1 MLHLVLH
8 NPEIPQNTGNVGRM
22 CALTGCALHLVHPL
36 GFEITDA
43 KLRRAG
49 MDYWHALD
57 VRHHADW
64 AAFLAAPEAP
74 RRKWLLTT
82 KAERT
87 IWDVAFADGDALV
100 FGSESSGVPTAVRDS
115 IPAEFHVRIP
125 HLVSEDKLPEIIRE
139 EMRAPLPGAPGK
151 TRLPGEARELLRS
164 LNLSTA
170 CGIATYEALRQ
181 VRAATGSAGREPKA

>member
-8 NPEIPQNTGNVGRM
+8 NPEIPQNTGNVGRL

-64 AAFLAAPEAP
+64 DAFLAAPGRPP
-74 RRKWLLTT
+74 RLWLLTT
-82 KAERT
+82 KASRSL
-87 IWDVAFADGDALV
+87 WDADFADGDGLV
-100 FGSESSGVPTAVRDS
+100 FGSESSGVPASVRDS
-115 IPAEFHVRIP
+115 IPAAFHLRIP
-125 HLVSEDKLPEIIRE
+125 HLVAEDRLPSVALDA
-139 EMRAPLPGAPGK
+139 MRAAPAAPLPGKARRTGP
-151 TRLPGEARELLRS
+151 AREILRS

-170 CGIATYEALRQ
+170 CGIAAYEALRQ
-181 VRAATGSAGREPKA
+181 LHHGRA

>member
-1 MLHLVLH
+1 MLHLILH

-57 VRHHADW
+57 VRHHVDW
-64 AAFLAAPEAP
+64 PAFLAAPASP
-74 RRKWLLTT
+74 RRLWLLTT
-82 KAERT
+82 KAEKS
-87 IWDVAFADGDALV
+87 IWDARFADGDGLV
-100 FGSESSGVPTAVRDS
+100 FGSESSGVPPSVRAS
-115 IPAEFHVRIP
+115 IPSAFHLRIP
-125 HLVSEDKLPEIIRE
+125 HLVIGEHLPERASE
-139 EMRAPLPGAPGK
+139 AMRAPVAPLPGKSRITGA
-151 TRLPGEARELLRS
+151 EREILRS

-181 VRAATGSAGREPKA
+181 IHHPNAAPDVT

>member
-1 MLHLVLH
+1 MPHIILHR
-8 NPEIPQNTGNVGRM
+8 PEIPQNTGNIGRM
-22 CALTGCALHLVHPL
+22 CALTGCPLHLVHPL

-64 AAFLAAPEAP
+64 AAFLGAAGRPA
-74 RRKWLLTT
+74 RLWLLTT
-82 KAERT
+82 KATRGLWEA
-87 IWDVAFADGDALV
+87 DFAEGDGLV
-100 FGSESSGVPTAVRDS
+100 FGSESSGVPDDVRDS
-115 IPAEFHVRIP
+115 IPEARRIRIP
-125 HLVSEDKLPEIIRE
+125 QPVADNPLPESVADA
-139 EMRAPLPGAPGK
+139 MRGPAPG
-151 TRLPGEARELLRS
+151 TGRPGKPRVQGGSREILRS

-181 VRAATGSAGREPKA
+181 IHAARGGRA

>member
-64 AAFLAAPEAP
+64 PAFLASPARP
-74 RRKWLLTT
+74 RRLWLLTT

-87 IWDVAFADGDALV
+87 IWDAAFADGDGLV
-100 FGSESSGVPTAVRDS
+100 FGSESSGVPDAVRDG
-115 IPAEFHVRIP
+115 IPSEFHVRIP
-125 HLVSEDKLPEIIRE
+125 HLVSEDKLPEVIRE
-139 EMRAPLPGAPGK
+139 EMRAPLPGKPGK
-151 TRLPGEARELLRS
+151 ARVTGEARELLRS

-170 CGIATYEALRQ
+170 CGIAAYEALRQ
-181 VRAATGSAGREPKA
+181 VRAAERRG

>member
-64 AAFLAAPEAP
+64 AAFLAAAGRPK
-74 RRKWLLTT
+74 RLWLLTT

-87 IWDVAFADGDALV
+87 IWDVAFADGDGLV
-100 FGSESSGVPTAVRDS
+100 FGSESSGVPESVRAD
-115 IPAEFHVRIP
+115 IAPEFHVRIP
-125 HLVSEDKLPEIIRE
+125 HLVSEDKLPEVARE
-139 EMRAPLPGAPGK
+139 AMRGTQARQPGK
-151 TRLPGEARELLRS
+151 PRVTGEARELLRS

-170 CGIATYEALRQ
+170 CGIAAYEALRQ
-181 VRAATGSAGREPKA
+181 IRGQCSGDR

>member
-57 VRHHADW
+57 VRHHPDW
-64 AAFLAAPEAP
+64 SAFLASPARPA
-74 RRKWLLTT
+74 RLWLLTT

-87 IWDVAFADGDALV
+87 LWDADFADGDALV
-100 FGSESSGVPTAVRDS
+100 FGSESSGVPDAVRDS
-115 IPAEFHVRIP
+115 IPADFHVRIP
-125 HLVSEDKLPEIIRE
+125 HLVTEDQLPAVTRDA
-139 EMRAPLPGAPGK
+139 MRAAASPLPGK
-151 TRLPGEARELLRS
+151 ARRTGPDREVLRS

-170 CGIATYEALRQ
+170 CGIAAYEALRQ
-181 VRAATGSAGREPKA
+181 IHRVRA

>member
-64 AAFLAAPEAP
+64 AAFLASPARP
-74 RRKWLLTT
+74 RRLWLLTT

-87 IWDVAFADGDALV
+87 IWDAAFADGDALV
-100 FGSESSGVPTAVRDS
+100 FGSESSGVPDAVRDS
-115 IPAEFHVRIP
+115 IPSECHVRIP
-125 HLVSEDKLPEIIRE
+125 HLVSEDKLPTVARE
-139 EMRAPLPGAPGK
+139 AMRAPLPGKPGK
-151 TRLPGEARELLRS
+151 ARLTGEARELLRS

-170 CGIATYEALRQ
+170 CGIAAYEALRQ
-181 VRAATGSAGREPKA
+181 VRAAERRG

>member
-8 NPEIPQNTGNVGRM
+8 NPEIPQNTGNVGRL

-64 AAFLAAPEAP
+64 PAFLAAPGRPA
-74 RRKWLLTT
+74 RLWLLTT
-82 KAERT
+82 KATRSL
-87 IWDVAFADGDALV
+87 WDAAFAEGDGLV
-100 FGSESSGVPTAVRDS
+100 FGSESAGVPDAVRDS
-115 IPAEFHVRIP
+115 IPAAFHLRIP
-125 HLVSEDKLPEIIRE
+125 HLVSEAALPDAARDA
-139 EMRAPLPGAPGK
+139 MRAAPEPLPGKARRTGPG
-151 TRLPGEARELLRS
+151 REILRS

-170 CGIATYEALRQ
+170 CGIAAYEALRQ
-181 VRAATGSAGREPKA
+181 LHRGRA

>member
-22 CALTGCALHLVHPL
+22 CALTGCSLHLVHPL

-64 AAFLAAPEAP
+64 PAFLAAPGRPA
-74 RRKWLLTT
+74 RLWLLTT

-87 IWDVAFADGDALV
+87 LWEADFAEGDGLV
-100 FGSESSGVPTAVRDS
+100 FGSESSGVPDAVRDS
-115 IPAEFHVRIP
+115 IPAERRIRIP
-125 HLVSEDKLPEIIRE
+125 QFVSERRIPVAAVEA
-139 EMRAPLPGAPGK
+139 MRAPLPPAPGK
-151 TRLPGEARELLRS
+151 PRLAGEGREVLRS

-170 CGIATYEALRQ
+170 CGIAAYEALRQ
-181 VRAATGSAGREPKA
+181 VRRGRAE